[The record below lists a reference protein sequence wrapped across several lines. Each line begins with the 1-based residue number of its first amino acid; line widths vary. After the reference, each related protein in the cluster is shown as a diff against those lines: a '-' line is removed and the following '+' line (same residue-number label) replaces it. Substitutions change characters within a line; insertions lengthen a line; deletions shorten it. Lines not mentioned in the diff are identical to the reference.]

1 MEKKYFTIE
10 EISQKTGV
18 PPHTLRYWESKTALI
33 KPLRLTGGHRRYT
46 INDLENILR
55 IKDLVYLKGF
65 SLKGLGK
72 IRRQLEK
79 DGTLSSTAAENSTQK
94 KFRSFLKEILRELK
108 AIEKSLQI
116 K

>member
-10 EISQKTGV
+10 EISSKTGV

-55 IKDLVYLKGF
+55 IKDMVYLKGF

-72 IRRQLEK
+72 IKRQLEK
-79 DGTLSSTAAENSTQK
+79 DGTLSSRVSENAVRK
-94 KFRSFLKEILRELK
+94 KHRSFLKELLRELK
-108 AIEKSLQI
+108 SIEKSL
-116 K
+116 